1 MSYIP
6 SQDQVM
12 GQLRILIPALATVAT
27 ALGVSN
33 TAAGSYEQMAMALIA
48 PIAYFIT
55 LIWGLIA
62 DSRHSIMLAA
72 SKPVVPGAP
81 VPQIVLPKQEAA
93 LADKLPD
100 NVTVAK

>member
-12 GQLRILIPALATVAT
+12 GQLRVLIPALATIAT
-27 ALGVSN
+27 VFGVSQ
-33 TAAGSYEQMAMALIA
+33 TEAGSYAQLATALIA
-48 PIAYFIT
+48 PLAYLIT
-55 LIWGLIA
+55 AIWSLVA
-62 DSRHSIMLAA
+62 NSRHSIMLAA
-72 SKPVVPGAP
+72 SKAVNGGAKP
-81 VPQIVLPKQEAA
+81 IIVLPKEEAA

>member
-48 PIAYFIT
+48 PLAYFIT
-55 LIWGLIA
+55 AIWSLVA
-62 DSRHSIMLAA
+62 NSRHSIMLSAA
-72 SKPVVPGAP
+72 KPAAPGAP
-81 VPQIVLPKQEAA
+81 APLIVLPKQEAT

>member
-27 ALGVSN
+27 ALGVN
-33 TAAGSYEQMAMALIA
+33 VTAAGSYEQMAMACIA
-48 PIAYFIT
+48 PIAYLIT
-55 LIWGLIA
+55 AVWSLIA
-62 DSRHSIMLAA
+62 NSRHSILLSA
-72 SKPVVPGAP
+72 SKATNGGAKP
-81 VPQIVLPKQEAA
+81 IIVLPKEEAA